1 MCQGSIISGS
11 HVEGS
16 IIGPG
21 SFVDH
26 DAHVTNS
33 ILFPGVTIGP
43 GARLNRCIV
52 DKNVVIPDFA
62 RIGFDAEQDAKQFTI
77 SDNGIVVIAKDQQIT

>member
-1 MCQGSIISGS
+1 MKWTVTKSPSRSSI
-11 HVEGS
+11 V
-16 IIGPG
+16 GPG
-21 SFVDH
+21 TFIDH

-33 ILFPGVTIGP
+33 ILFPGVTIGS

-62 RIGFDAEQDAKQFTI
+62 RIGFDAEQDSKQFTI
-77 SDNGIVVIAKDQQIT
+77 SDNGIVVIAKGQPIN